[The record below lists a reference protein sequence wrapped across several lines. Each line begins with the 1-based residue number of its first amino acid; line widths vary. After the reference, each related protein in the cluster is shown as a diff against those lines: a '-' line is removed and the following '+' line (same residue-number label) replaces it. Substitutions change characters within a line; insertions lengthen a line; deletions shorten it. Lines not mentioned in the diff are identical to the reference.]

1 MRLQEPGPS
10 EAIRADDLLRRPSH
24 GSGSSQLMDRRALLG
39 LFTSALLG
47 APLAVEAQRAGKVQR
62 IGLLFSSLPST
73 FPQRWPFYERMREL
87 DWVYGRDYVAEYR
100 VYSGQYARI
109 PDLAAELIRAGVDVF
124 VVPGGA
130 DASRIRQVTRTIP
143 IVTWGAGDL
152 VEAGLASSL
161 ARPGGNVTGI
171 QNLQPELIPK
181 HLSLL
186 KEAIPGLSRSGVL
199 SYRVPSAKSQPLS
212 PLEEAFRR
220 AAEAGGKALNI
231 TLDIVTVYAADELES
246 GFSMLHSRRSQ
257 GVIVT
262 GNAFMGFHIKT
273 LAELALKYRLALVS
287 DMDRLAEEGGLI
299 SYGYDPREG
308 FRSAA
313 DITDKILRGAKA
325 GEIPIQQATTF
336 RLIINLRMA
345 KALGLTIPPSLPIR
359 ADEVIQ

>member
-1 MRLQEPGPS
+1 MN
-10 EAIRADDLLRRPSH
+10 
-24 GSGSSQLMDRRALLG
+24 RRAFLVTASGLL
-39 LFTSALLG
+39 A
-47 APLAVEAQRAGKVQR
+47 APLAVEAQGAGKVYR

-73 FPQRWPFYERMREL
+73 FPQQWPFYERMREL
-87 DWVYGRDYVAEYR
+87 GWIYGRNFVAEHR
-100 VYSGQYARI
+100 VYSGQYARV

-130 DASRIRQVTRTIP
+130 DASRVRQVTRTIP

-186 KEAIPGLSRSGVL
+186 KEAIPGLSRAGLL
-199 SYRVPSAKSQPLS
+199 SYRVPSAKPHPLS

-220 AAEAGGKALNI
+220 AAEAGGKALNM
-231 TLDIVTVYAADELES
+231 TLQIVTVYAADELGD
-246 GFSMLHSRRSQ
+246 GFSTLYAQRSQ
-257 GVIVT
+257 GVVVT
-262 GNAFMGFHIKT
+262 GNSFMGFHMKT
-273 LAELALKYRLALVS
+273 LVELALKYRLAIIS
-287 DMDRLAEEGGLI
+287 DMPGLAEEGGLM
-299 SYGYDPREG
+299 SYGYNPRDG

-336 RLIINLRMA
+336 RLIINVRTA
-345 KALGLTIPPSLPIR
+345 KALGLTIPPSLLAR
-359 ADEVIQ
+359 ADQVIE